1 MIKQAGS
8 VYRRFYFRLMAKK
21 SSVATI
27 KDIARECGASVTTVS
42 RVLSNSGYPVSTQM
56 RDRIV
61 KTAQKLN
68 YTPNLFARGLKTNES
83 TELAI
88 LVPNIV
94 NPFYTSLVS
103 GIESVA
109 AKEGYNILLY
119 NTNGNNLSEGKII
132 NSIHGKRISGMIIST
147 GNDNAEFIRELQSN
161 RKPSV
166 KIVMVDYTAPGCNHS
181 SVYYDYRKGSALG
194 VEYLIKNG
202 HRNII
207 YAGLKPDRRTR
218 ADRIEGFKDVIG
230 RAGLHFGE
238 EMLCIYDGS
247 ANEKENLEFYAGI
260 ELAKRICTKN
270 DRPTAVVA
278 MNDMVAFG
286 LMNHFNREGVKIPQ
300 DISILGFD
308 DNLFCEVSYPPL
320 TTVRVPS
327 RQMGELAAKILV
339 DELRSD
345 GASPYVNLTVEP
357 SLVERSTVAQI

>member
-1 MIKQAGS
+1 M
-8 VYRRFYFRLMAKK
+8 RFEN
-21 SSVATI
+21 SGVATI

-42 RVLSNSGYPVSTQM
+42 RVLSNSGYPVSPQM

-61 KTAQKLN
+61 KTAQRLN

-83 TELAI
+83 GELAI

-103 GIESVA
+103 GIESVT

-119 NTNGNNLSEGKII
+119 STGSGNLPEGKII
-132 NSIHGKRISGMIIST
+132 SSIHGKRISGMIIST
-147 GNDNAEFIRELQSN
+147 GNDNGEFIKALQSN
-161 RKPSV
+161 RKPPV
-166 KIVMVDYTAPGCNHS
+166 KIVLVDYAAPGGNHS

-194 VEYLIKNG
+194 VEYLIRKG
-202 HRNII
+202 HRDII

-218 ADRIEGFKDVIG
+218 ADRIEGFRDVMG
-230 RAGLHFGE
+230 KAGLHFGE

-247 ANEKENLEFYAGI
+247 EKVKENPEFYAGT
-260 ELAKRICTKN
+260 ELAKRIRAKSK
-270 DRPTAVVA
+270 RPTAVVA

-286 LMNHFNREGVKIPQ
+286 LMNHFNRSGVKIPQ

-327 RQMGELAAKILV
+327 GQMGELAAKILV
-339 DELRSD
+339 DELR
-345 GASPYVNLTVEP
+345 GGGEGPYVNLTVEP
-357 SLVERSTVAQI
+357 SLVERNTVAEAHN